1 MAIRKTIIWLTLAM
15 CFLQFTA
22 SAQTEAGRKDAF
34 PFEFKDTLGRV
45 VNLDDLKGK
54 VIYMDFWFTGCKG
67 CVQVAKGLH
76 DAVLPA
82 FREDTSVVFMSVSL
96 DINFLKW
103 KRSIREG
110 LYTSEGELNVFT
122 MGMGGDHPFYR
133 HYGFSGAPQT
143 MLIDRQ
149 GRVVSTSPPFPGP
162 ELVELIRSEQK

>member
-1 MAIRKTIIWLTLAM
+1 MAIRKMMIWLTLAM
-15 CFLQFTA
+15 SFLQLTA
-22 SAQTEAGRKDAF
+22 SAQTAAERKQAF

-45 VNLDDLKGK
+45 VKLDDLKGK
-54 VIYMDFWFTGCKG
+54 VVYMDFWFTGCKG

-162 ELVELIRSEQK
+162 ALVEMIRSEQK